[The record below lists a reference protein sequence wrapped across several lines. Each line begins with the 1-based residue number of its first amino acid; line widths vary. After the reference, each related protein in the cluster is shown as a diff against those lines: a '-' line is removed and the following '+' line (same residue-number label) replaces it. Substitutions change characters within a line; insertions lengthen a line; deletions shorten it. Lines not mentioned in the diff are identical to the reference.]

1 MKKKLNK
8 KGFSIVEMLIVIAV
22 IGILAA
28 VLIPTFPAIVESAQK
43 SARLQNA
50 QNTLKMALAAQSD
63 AMLDNNTVIQIGDE
77 HHFIYTNG
85 KLGEEVDS
93 EYKNEGST
101 KLVVV
106 KSTLSEGETASDTL
120 LIVADLPDNVVIFMS
135 KTDAGQITG
144 QEKAAG

>member
-63 AMLDNNTVIQIGDE
+63 AMLNNGTVIQIDDE
-77 HHFIYTNG
+77 YHFIYTNG
-85 KLGEEVDS
+85 KLGAEVS
-93 EYKNEGST
+93 KPYGNTSG
-101 KLVVV
+101 LVVI
-106 KSTLSEGETASDTL
+106 KSTLSEDETASDTL
-120 LIVADLPDNVVIFMS
+120 LIVADLPDNVVIFMT
-135 KTDAGQITG
+135 KTDADQITS
-144 QEKAAG
+144 QEKTAG

>member
-63 AMLDNNTVIQIGDE
+63 AMLNNGTAIQIDDKY
-77 HHFIYTNG
+77 HFIYTNG
-85 KLGEEVDS
+85 KLGEEVS
-93 EYKNEGST
+93 SSYNNETT
-101 KLVVV
+101 KFVEV
-106 KSTLSEGETASDTL
+106 KSTGNTNT
-120 LIVADLPDNVVIFMS
+120 IPGLPDNVVIFMTES
-135 KTDAGQITG
+135 DAKQITS
-144 QEKAAG
+144 QEKTAG

>member
-63 AMLDNNTVIQIGDE
+63 AMLNNGTVIQIDDE
-77 HHFIYTNG
+77 YHFIYTNG
-85 KLGEEVDS
+85 KLGEEISVS
-93 EYKNEGST
+93 YNNET
-101 KLVVV
+101 AKLIEV
-106 KSTLSEGETASDTL
+106 KSTGSTNTIPG
-120 LIVADLPDNVVIFMS
+120 LPDNVIIFMS
-135 KTDAGQITG
+135 QSDANQITG
-144 QEKAAG
+144 QEKTTG

>member
-50 QNTLKMALAAQSD
+50 QNTLKMVLAAQSD
-63 AMLDNNTVIQIGDE
+63 AMLDNGTVIQIDE
-77 HHFIYTNG
+77 KYHFIYSNG
-85 KLGEEVDS
+85 KLGEEVVASYSD
-93 EYKNEGST
+93 ET
-101 KLVVV
+101 AKLVEI
-106 KSTLSEGETASDTL
+106 KSTGTTNTISG
-120 LIVADLPDNVVIFMS
+120 IPDNVVIFMS
-135 KTDAGQITG
+135 STDADQITG
-144 QEKAAG
+144 QEKAAD